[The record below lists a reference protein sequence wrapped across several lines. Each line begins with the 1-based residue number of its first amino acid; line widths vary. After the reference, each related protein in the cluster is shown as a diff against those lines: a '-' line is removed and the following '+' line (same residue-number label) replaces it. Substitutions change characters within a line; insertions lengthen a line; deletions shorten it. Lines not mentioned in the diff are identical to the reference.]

1 MVSEPEVKLDKKQV
15 EHVAML
21 ARLALTP
28 AEEETFSTQLSA
40 ILEYMEKLNQ
50 LDTKEV
56 APLFHAI
63 GIENVLRA
71 DEVKPSL
78 RREEALGNSPERS
91 RDSFKVPKVIE

>member
-1 MVSEPEVKLDKKQV
+1 MKLRKEQV

-28 AEEETFSTQLSA
+28 EELEMFSTQLSD
-40 ILEYMEKLNQ
+40 ILEYMDKLNQ

-63 GIENVLRA
+63 GIENVLRE
-71 DEVKPSL
+71 DETRPSL
-78 RREEALGNSPERS
+78 AREEALSNSPERG
-91 RDSFKVPKVIE
+91 RDSFKVPKVID